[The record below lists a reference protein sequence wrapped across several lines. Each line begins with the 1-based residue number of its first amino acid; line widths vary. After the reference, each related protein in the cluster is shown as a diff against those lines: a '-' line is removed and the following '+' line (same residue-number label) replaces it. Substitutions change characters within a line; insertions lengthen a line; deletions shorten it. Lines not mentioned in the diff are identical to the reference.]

1 MKKKLLS
8 VLLASAMVMSLVAC
22 GSKEAAPAETPA
34 EETTTEEAEAPA
46 EEAAPAEEEEAITA
60 TITVW
65 GPSEDQ
71 SADNGNWLPTM
82 CEQFAALHPN
92 WTLTFEYGV
101 CAEGDAKATVTQD
114 VENAADVYMLANDNI
129 SDLVAA
135 NAIAEIGGSY
145 LDGIKAANTEAMVS
159 TVTYNDAVYAFPFTP
174 NTWFMY
180 YDKSVYSE
188 DDVKSLDTM
197 LEKGKVSFPLS
208 NSWYIE
214 AFYLANGA
222 TIFGDGANV
231 DANAGINFGGDNA
244 VAVTNYLVDLVANPN
259 FINDADGAG
268 MAGLRDGSVNAIFS
282 GSWDWNNVEEALGE
296 NIGVAALPTVNID
309 GTEGQMKSFCGS
321 KAIGVNPNAEYPE
334 VAMALAAYLAGT
346 EAQQAH
352 YDMRNIIP
360 SDQSISVEG
369 NELAE
374 AVADTAV
381 RTSVVQPL
389 VSNMGLYWSPAE
401 NMGKNIV
408 AGTVTHDN
416 AAELTEE
423 MNTAMNTDVAAQ

>member
-22 GSKEAAPAETPA
+22 GSSETTPAET
-34 EETTTEEAEAPA
+34 ETTVDETAPVE
-46 EEAAPAEEEEAITA
+46 EEAAAEEEEAITA

-71 SADNGNWLPTM
+71 SEDKGNWLPTM

-101 CAEGDAKATVTQD
+101 CAEGDAKTTVTQD

-129 SDLVAA
+129 PDLVAA

-145 LDGIKAANTEAMVS
+145 LEGMKATNRESMIS
-159 TVTYNDAVYAFPFTP
+159 TVTYNGSVYAFPFTP

-180 YDKSVYSE
+180 YDKSVFTE

-197 LEKGKVSFPLS
+197 LEKGKVAFPLS
-208 NSWYIE
+208 NSWYIG
-214 AFYLANGA
+214 AFYTSNGG
-222 TIFGDGANV
+222 TILGDGVTV
-231 DANAGINFGGDNA
+231 DPEAGINVGGENGA
-244 VAVTNYLVDLVANPN
+244 AVTNYLVDLVKNPN

-268 MAGLRDGSVNAIFS
+268 MSGLRDGSISAIFS
-282 GSWDWNNVEEALGE
+282 GNWDETNVREALGD
-296 NIGVAALPTVNID
+296 NFGVAALPSISID
-309 GTEGQMKSFCGS
+309 GKDCQLRSFYGS
-321 KAIGVNPNAEYPE
+321 KAIAVNPNAEYPE

-346 EAQQAH
+346 EGQQAH
-352 YDMRNIIP
+352 YDTRQIIP
-360 SDQSISVEG
+360 TDTSISIEG
-369 NELAE
+369 NEVAE
-374 AVADTAV
+374 AMNQVATD
-381 RTSVVQPL
+381 TSVVQPL
-389 VSNMGLYWSPAE
+389 ATAMGLWWSPAE